1 MKVIF
6 SVPWLVLLQIS
17 SAISSMLPANLSRAR
32 EQALA
37 WKPTLSVEWQ
47 EDEIRRYL
55 SRPSSFPETN
65 FPLKY
70 FNPTFHAPSN
80 PQKLLKS
87 QSSTDGLPPSSV
99 HPSSGLLRF
108 DGVLRPT
115 SVYHSDRELTTGD
128 ATCRS
133 DITLAGCSS
142 SSDGLQHEDG
152 LTPNGNDLAY
162 KRKGHVLTSP
172 NDHSRLLVRKRVKVT
187 QDDQKS
193 QDQAFGSLIP
203 KLSDFNP
210 SELQEINKGTAG
222 TTGSAAQADESYDQR
237 QGSRK
242 LTGGT
247 PNGSSEDIAR
257 EFSKDE
263 KTRLNQDS
271 LHANLLEG
279 LPKSLDTRNFLLETD
294 TWPSKYSSSDVT
306 KTLLDLSDVK
316 IENEK
321 YHLFD
326 QIMDSWRKQLRAW
339 ISSQERRAIASRTSK
354 RIISF
359 VENTTKISTFLIL
372 SHAKALEV
380 YKGEIITKE
389 AVEEVLRFMENF
401 WTKMNNK
408 EQLSTSRSYKWL
420 PDVPSLIN
428 PNDNRDHKT
437 TTKGECLWYA
447 VCVEI
452 LEYWVEQ
459 HVDLIKSSSNAN
471 AKSDPFEITKTIET
485 IMSEGRQ

>member
-1 MKVIF
+1 
-6 SVPWLVLLQIS
+6 
-17 SAISSMLPANLSRAR
+17 MLPANLSRAR
-32 EQALA
+32 EQAFA

-55 SRPSSFPETN
+55 SRPLSFPETN

-162 KRKGHVLTSP
+162 KRKGHLLNSP

-187 QDDQKS
+187 QDDQQS

-203 KLSDFNP
+203 KLSDFIP
-210 SELQEINKGTAG
+210 SELQGINKGTAG
-222 TTGSAAQADESYDQR
+222 TTGSAAQDDSSYDQR
-237 QGSRK
+237 QGPRK
-242 LTGGT
+242 FVGGT
-247 PNGSSEDIAR
+247 PNGSSEDIDK

-263 KTRLNQDS
+263 KTMLNQDS

-294 TWPSKYSSSDVT
+294 TWPSKYSSSDI

-326 QIMDSWRKQLRAW
+326 QIMNSWRNQLRTW
-339 ISSQERRAIASRTSK
+339 ISSQERRWIASRTSK

-359 VENTTKISTFLIL
+359 VENTTKMSTFLIL
-372 SHAKALEV
+372 SHAKVLEV

-389 AVEEVLRFMENF
+389 AVE
-401 WTKMNNK
+401 

-437 TTKGECLWYA
+437 TTKGESLWYA

-459 HVDLIKSSSNAN
+459 HIDLIKSSSNAN
-471 AKSDPFEITKTIET
+471 AKSDPFEITKTIDT